1 MPETTNTSPAGED
14 RGLRLFGLIGNPLSH
29 SFSKKYFSEK
39 FRKEGL
45 TDCRYELFPIESI
58 ELLPGLLLS
67 NPELKGINVTIPYK
81 KKVLP
86 YLFSSENIPVELS
99 ACNCIDIKNGKPI
112 GYNTDCIGFEKS
124 LTPLLQSYHTSA
136 LVLGNGGATA
146 AVVYVLRKLGINY
159 SIVSRTIHN
168 DSILSYQDLDK
179 KIIQEHTIII
189 NTTPLGLYPRVDD
202 CPDIPYG
209 FIGNQHLLYDLVY
222 NPAKSLFLKK
232 GEERGAVIKNGEE
245 MLILQAEESWKIW
258 NAV

>member
-1 MPETTNTSPAGED
+1 MPETTNTLPTGGD
-14 RGLRLFGLIGNPLSH
+14 RGLQLFGLIGNPLSH
-29 SFSKKYFSEK
+29 SFSKNFFTDK

-58 ELLPGLLLS
+58 ELLSGLLRS
-67 NPELKGINVTIPYK
+67 NPDLKGINVTIPYK

-99 ACNCIDIKNGKPI
+99 ACNCIDIKNGNLI

-124 LTPLLQSYHTSA
+124 LLPLLESNHTAA

-146 AVVYVLRKLGINY
+146 AVVYVLRKLGIEC

-168 DSILSYQDLDK
+168 ESLLTYNDLDK
-179 KIIQEHTIII
+179 KLINGHTLII

-202 CPDIPYG
+202 CPAIPYG
-209 FIGNQHLLYDLVY
+209 FIGSQHLLYDLVY
-222 NPAKSLFLKK
+222 NPVKSLFLKK

-245 MLILQAEESWKIW
+245 MLIIQAEESWKIW
-258 NAV
+258 NS

>member
-1 MPETTNTSPAGED
+1 MPETTNTSPTGED
-14 RGLRLFGLIGNPLSH
+14 RVLRLFGLIGNPLSH

-58 ELLPGLLLS
+58 ELLPDLLRS
-67 NPELKGINVTIPYK
+67 NPELNGVNVTIPYK

-99 ACNCIDIKNGKPI
+99 ACNCIDINNGNLI
-112 GYNTDCIGFEKS
+112 GYNTDYIGFEKS
-124 LTPLLQSYHTSA
+124 LIPLLQSYHTNA

-168 DSILSYQDLDK
+168 GSLLSYQDLDK
-179 KIIQEHTIII
+179 NIIQENTIII
-189 NTTPLGLYPRVDD
+189 NTTPLGLYPQVDD

-209 FIGNQHLLYDLVY
+209 FIGNHHLLYDLVY

-258 NAV
+258 NS